1 MATEPVGS
9 SIASAPPLTAEGRQR
24 SMRGVQGKPRR
35 LGRDTLTA
43 YLFLTPYL
51 FVLFVFLI
59 FASIYGLGL
68 SLFKVDI
75 GFTAP
80 EFVGLQNYQRL
91 FDQLFTDPSL
101 SLFWISMVNIFKFV
115 IAVVIGQT
123 ILALVLAL
131 ILQATILGRGVFRT
145 IFYIPAVTSSVATAL
160 IFLWLYNPDGL
171 INYLLSLVH
180 ISGPD
185 WLNDPLFALPALM
198 LLVVWATAAT
208 FMIYFLAALQDLPRE
223 LLEAASVDGANR
235 FQTFRFI
242 TVPLLRP
249 TIFLVVALGTI
260 GAFQMF
266 DQAQFMTGG
275 GPLNSTL
282 TPMLEIYRAAFFDS
296 HFGLAAA
303 MSVLLFIII
312 FIVTII
318 QRRLIEPSTS
328 SAQ

>member
-9 SIASAPPLTAEGRQR
+9 SLASAPPLTAEGRR
-24 SMRGVQGKPRR
+24 MRGMRGRPKR

-51 FVLFVFLI
+51 FVLLVFLI
-59 FASIYGLGL
+59 FASLYGLGL
-68 SLFKVDI
+68 SLFSVDI

-80 EFVGLQNYQRL
+80 QFVGFQNYQRL
-91 FDQLFTDPSL
+91 FEQLFTNPGL
-101 SLFWISMVNIFKFV
+101 SVFWISMANILKFV
-115 IAVVIGQT
+115 IAVVICQT
-123 ILALVLAL
+123 ILALILAL
-131 ILQATILGRGVFRT
+131 ILQVTLVGRGIFRT

-198 LLVVWATAAT
+198 LLNIWTTAAA
-208 FMIYFLAALQDLPRE
+208 FMIYFMAALQDLPKE
-223 LLEAASVDGANR
+223 LLEASAIDGANR
-235 FQTFRFI
+235 FQTFRYI

-260 GAFQMF
+260 GSFQMF
-266 DQAQFMTGG
+266 DQAKFMTNG

-282 TPMLEIYRAAFFDS
+282 TPLLEIYNAAFQDA

-312 FIVTII
+312 FIVTIV

-328 SAQ
+328 NR

>member
-9 SIASAPPLTAEGRQR
+9 SLASAPPLTAEGRQ
-24 SMRGVQGKPRR
+24 MRGMRGRPKR

-51 FVLFVFLI
+51 FVLLVFLI
-59 FASIYGLGL
+59 LTSLYGIGL
-68 SLFKVDI
+68 SLFQVDI

-80 EFVGLQNYQRL
+80 QFVGFQNYQRL
-91 FDQLFTDPSL
+91 FEQLFTNPGL
-101 SLFWISMVNIFKFV
+101 SVFWISMANILKFV
-115 IAVVIGQT
+115 IAVVICQT
-123 ILALVLAL
+123 ILALILAL
-131 ILQATILGRGVFRT
+131 ILQVTLVGKGIFRT
-145 IFYIPAVTSSVATAL
+145 IFYIPAITSSVATAL

-198 LLVVWATAAT
+198 LLNIWTTAAA
-208 FMIYFLAALQDLPRE
+208 FMIYFMAALQDLPKE
-223 LLEAASVDGANR
+223 LLEASAIDGANR
-235 FQTFRFI
+235 FQTFRYV

-260 GAFQMF
+260 GSFQMF
-266 DQAQFMTGG
+266 DQAKFMTNG

-282 TPMLEIYRAAFFDS
+282 TPLLEIYNAAFQDA

-312 FIVTII
+312 FIVTIV
-318 QRRLIEPSTS
+318 QRRLIEPSAS
-328 SAQ
+328 NR

>member
-24 SMRGVQGKPRR
+24 LMRGMRGRPKR

-51 FVLFVFLI
+51 FVLLVFLI

-75 GFTAP
+75 GFTTP
-80 EFVGLQNYQRL
+80 EFVGFQNYQRL
-91 FDQLFTDPSL
+91 FEQLFTNPGL

-123 ILALVLAL
+123 ILALILAL
-131 ILQATILGRGVFRT
+131 ILQATIFGRGIFRT
-145 IFYIPAVTSSVATAL
+145 ILYIPAVTSSVATAL

-198 LLVVWATAAT
+198 LLNIWTTAAS
-208 FMIYFLAALQDLPRE
+208 FMIYFMAALQDLPKE
-223 LLEAASVDGANR
+223 VLEASVIDGANR
-235 FQTFRFI
+235 FQTFRYI

-260 GAFQMF
+260 GGFQMF
-266 DQAQFMTGG
+266 DQAKFMTNG

-282 TPMLEIYRAAFFDS
+282 TPMLEIYNAAFQDS

-328 SAQ
+328 NQ